1 MTTQEIKRLA
11 AILREELK
19 QELDELMSAKQA
31 AEYLGISP
39 AALRKR
45 CSDGRCPTI
54 RRAAA
59 CTFQGVSLTPI
70 I

>member
-39 AALRKR
+39 AALRTNRK
-45 CSDGRCPTI
+45 TI
-54 RRAAA
+54 
-59 CTFQGVSLTPI
+59 CDVSAKQNVLI
-70 I
+70 